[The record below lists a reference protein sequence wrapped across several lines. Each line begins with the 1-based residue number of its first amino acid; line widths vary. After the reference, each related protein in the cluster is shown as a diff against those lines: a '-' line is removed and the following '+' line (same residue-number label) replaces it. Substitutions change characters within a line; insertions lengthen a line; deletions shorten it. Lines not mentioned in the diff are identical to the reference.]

1 MLLQCHMSWQ
11 HNFISCKIIETSA
24 SERPTKADDKNGG
37 RFALDLFSNGLNKL
51 RKSLTL
57 AVFLLVAD
65 NNTPIR
71 CKIVF

>member
-24 SERPTKADDKNGG
+24 SERPTKIDDKNGG
-37 RFALDLFSNGLNKL
+37 RFSLYLFSNGLNKL
-51 RKSLTL
+51 RESLAL

-65 NNTPIR
+65 NNTIIR